1 MRSLPFHRLLTA
13 GLAVG
18 LLVLSACE
26 PKSEEADAK
35 PATVN
40 SSDSVHWPASDKRWN
55 WLQFVTV
62 KAGHAIP
69 SLPVP
74 GKVAPLE
81 TMTWS
86 IQAPVPGRVETVL
99 ARVGQTVRA
108 GERLLQVRSSM
119 LAELR
124 RDQIVA
130 RQSLALRQ
138 KTAAN
143 AQTLSQ
149 AHAIAEKD
157 LLAAQQDVRAA
168 QVDLTTVTQK
178 LQALRVEMDSDST
191 YWLKA
196 PHDGVIVKADVT
208 PGVEAR
214 PDAAPLLQLAAM
226 DRLVVWAQVLEADL
240 DGIAAGD
247 TARILA
253 LGREDRSLRA
263 RVVSIS
269 RAVDP
274 ELHTVAVRL
283 ETTESAAW
291 LRPNGFVQ
299 VAFERPG
306 ATAIVLPTEAVVTDD
321 LESVVFVKQ
330 ADGALLKRPV
340 VVGHQGEGRT
350 EIVHGLKPGDT
361 VVAKGAILL
370 LNEVSP

>member
-1 MRSLPFHRLLTA
+1 MSPKPLRWMLAAGIA
-13 GLAVG
+13 GLLA
-18 LLVLSACE
+18 LSGCE
-26 PKSEEADAK
+26 QQGQQADAK
-35 PATVN
+35 PASVN
-40 SSDSVHWPASDKRWN
+40 GSDSVRWPASDERWH
-55 WLQFVTV
+55 WLGFVTV

-99 ARVGQTVRA
+99 ARVGQTVQA

-119 LAELR
+119 MAELR

-130 RQSLALRQ
+130 QQSLALRQ
-138 KTAAN
+138 KTARH

-157 LLAAQQDVRAA
+157 LMAAQQDVRAA
-168 QVDLTTVTQK
+168 QVELTTVSQK
-178 LQALRVEMDSDST
+178 LLALRVEMDSDST

-214 PDAAPLLQLAAM
+214 PDAPPLLQMAAM
-226 DRLVVWAQVLEADL
+226 DKLVVWAQVLEADL
-240 DGIAAGD
+240 DGIDPGD

-253 LGREDRSLRA
+253 PGREDRSVLA
-263 RVVSIS
+263 RVASIS

-283 ETTESAAW
+283 ETMGPAGW

-299 VAFERPG
+299 VAFERPN

-330 ADGALLKRPV
+330 PDGTLQKRPV
-340 VVGHQGEGRT
+340 VVGHQGEGRS
-350 EIVHGLKPGDT
+350 EIVRGIKPGDT

>member
-1 MRSLPFHRLLTA
+1 MNPMPLRWLIAA
-13 GLAVG
+13 GLSAG
-18 LLVLSACE
+18 MLCLSGCE
-26 PKSEEADAK
+26 PESQQADAK
-35 PATVN
+35 AATVN

-55 WLQFVTV
+55 WLHFVTV

-86 IQAPVPGRVETVL
+86 IQAPVPGRVEAVN

-130 RQSLALRQ
+130 SQNLALRQ
-138 KTAAN
+138 KTARN

-157 LLAAQQDVRAA
+157 LLSAQQDVRAA
-168 QVDLTTVTQK
+168 QVDLATVTQK
-178 LQALRVEMDSDST
+178 LQAMRVEMDSDST

-214 PDAAPLLQLAAM
+214 PDAAPLLQMAAM
-226 DRLVVWAQVLEADL
+226 DKLVVWAQVLEADL
-240 DGIAAGD
+240 DGIDTGD

-253 LGREDRSLRA
+253 PGREDRAVLA
-263 RVVSIS
+263 RVASIS

-283 ETTESAAW
+283 ETQGSSGW

-299 VAFERPG
+299 VAFERPN

-330 ADGALLKRPV
+330 ADGTLLKRPV

-350 EIVHGLKPGDT
+350 EIVGGLKPGDV